1 MNESTL
7 YPLIFFHIPKNAGVS
22 IRRILEI
29 DTKMHPFNFSRTTNL
44 GIDIKKYTDPEIF
57 KSYYKF
63 TVVRNPWDRMVSL
76 YHFRKKEND
85 LFMHNMS
92 AGKVFGPDGTIWGFK
107 KWILNSEI
115 KAVKN
120 NKVLFDLAEGKK
132 PTKTKRTEGF
142 LREHIDF
149 INQLDIITDL
159 DDNFLVDKI
168 LRFETLSEDW
178 NRMLKYLKIHP
189 IPQLPRK
196 NYSGHIH
203 YSDYY
208 DDDLR
213 DFVGALFRKD
223 IEVFDYQFETPA
235 SGRKV

>member
-1 MNESTL
+1 MNESTI
-7 YPLIFFHIPKNAGVS
+7 YPMIFFHIPKNAGVS
-22 IRRILEI
+22 IRRILGI
-29 DTKMHPFNFSRTTNL
+29 DTNMHPFGFKRTVNT
-44 GIDIKKYTDPEIF
+44 GIDIKKYTDPDIF
-57 KSYYKF
+57 KRYYKF

-92 AGKVFGPDGTIWGFK
+92 AGKIYGPDGEIWGFK
-107 KWILNSEI
+107 KWVLSSEV
-115 KAVKN
+115 KAIEN
-120 NKVLFDLAEGKK
+120 NKVLFDLARGRK
-132 PTKTKRTEGF
+132 PTKDKKTEGF

-168 LRFETLSEDW
+168 LRFENLYNDW
-178 NRMLKYLKIHP
+178 NRMFKGLNINP

-203 YSDYY
+203 YSKYY
-208 DDDLR
+208 DDDLK
-213 DFVGALFRKD
+213 DFVGALFAKD
-223 IEVFDYQFETPA
+223 IEIFDYQFETP
-235 SGRKV
+235 SGGRAV

>member
-57 KSYYKF
+57 KNYYKF
-63 TVVRNPWDRMVSL
+63 AVVRNPWDRMVSL

-92 AGKVFGPDGTIWGFK
+92 AGKVFGPDGEIWGFK
-107 KWILNSEI
+107 KWILSSEI

-120 NKVLFDLAEGKK
+120 NKVLFY
-132 PTKTKRTEGF
+132 
-142 LREHIDF
+142 
-149 INQLDIITDL
+149 
-159 DDNFLVDKI
+159 V
-168 LRFETLSEDW
+168 
-178 NRMLKYLKIHP
+178 MLKNK
-189 IPQLPRK
+189 
-196 NYSGHIH
+196 
-203 YSDYY
+203 
-208 DDDLR
+208 
-213 DFVGALFRKD
+213 
-223 IEVFDYQFETPA
+223 VFFC
-235 SGRKV
+235 SS